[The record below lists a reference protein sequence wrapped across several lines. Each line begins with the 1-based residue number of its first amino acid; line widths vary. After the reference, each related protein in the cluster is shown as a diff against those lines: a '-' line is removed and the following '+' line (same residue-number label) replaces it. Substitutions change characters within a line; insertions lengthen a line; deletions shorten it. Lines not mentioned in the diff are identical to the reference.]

1 MKNAIYKPITLAKK
15 KSLSTN
21 RQYLHISWPTRKI
34 QEYWLLVLEKPNLCF
49 SHYKFIIAS
58 GNNVLVD
65 LSPTSDDINDIITTT
80 RHNPTQVFLLRYTFQ
95 ATVHSIWRERNSRRH
110 GEQPCDANSLTK
122 FVEKKAPLIML
133 SVQGKGYKHLDEGY
147 TNLVWDM
154 VTRFSYNMKL
164 KHIF

>member
-1 MKNAIYKPITLAKK
+1 M
-15 KSLSTN
+15 
-21 RQYLHISWPTRKI
+21 
-34 QEYWLLVLEKPNLCF
+34 
-49 SHYKFIIAS
+49 
-58 GNNVLVD
+58 D
-65 LSPTSDDINDIITTT
+65 LSLTCDDIIDIITTT

-122 FVEKKAPLIML
+122 FVDKKAPLIML

-164 KHIF
+164 KHIFSFFIKFSFWVINQTNNRCTWCTTRFDWINFTIHSKKNICRLKKRVIEEYC